1 MSASVVRFESASKTY
16 HSGPFWAHSATDA
29 LHPTDFEIGPEEMVA
44 MVGESGSG
52 RRRSDGC
59 ASASLSRQQAGC
71 SSRASAFPR
80 IAGSCEDASP
90 LSCRTRRLRSTP
102 TCESALR

>member
-44 MVGESGSG
+44 MVGELGI
-52 RRRSDGC
+52 REDDVRT
-59 ASASLSRQQAGC
+59 AV
-71 SSRASAFPR
+71 PR
-80 IAGSCEDASP
+80 P
-90 LSCRTRRLRSTP
+90 R
-102 TCESALR
+102 